1 MARKQTLI
9 KDPSECVFGQ
19 TDGTFARCFLASC
32 DAMSVLTT
40 SIALWPWNVSRYREV
55 APFLPNQSMKP
66 MAPARYF
73 ATLLATNAAHGLS
86 LSR

>member
-1 MARKQTLI
+1 MAPEKDTHEEVAKALPVCLGFDFNGTL
-9 KDPSECVFGQ
+9 SV
-19 TDGTFARCFLASC
+19 SN
-32 DAMSVLTT
+32 AMSVLTT
-40 SIALWPWNVSRYREV
+40 STALSPWNLSRYREV

-66 MAPARYF
+66 MAPTRYF